1 MRSWLARLAAG
12 LKPCGD
18 GRGGSIVQAIAPG
31 ASPRGELA
39 GRGSMKRLLTLVLI
53 ALVAYAAGYAY
64 VRTAWAQKRALDG
77 VTYVVYPT
85 DRMWS

>member
-1 MRSWLARLAAG
+1 
-12 LKPCGD
+12 
-18 GRGGSIVQAIAPG
+18 
-31 ASPRGELA
+31 
-39 GRGSMKRLLTLVLI
+39 MKRLLTLVLI

-85 DRMWS
+85 DRMWSYYLWRPAAYVDAMATGMASHIGPHPEETKP